1 MTDIEFQSLIQLK
14 KIFAKKDVILPFTGN
29 CNTYDL
35 KSVDTKDRFYLD
47 IDRRGKIELKTKLQ
61 NRYAKNKM
69 PLVRIDID
77 SPPHINPDGT
87 KLSRNHI
94 HIYKDCDKDTNNLPW
109 AYELNDIFGNDINIK
124 SLNFMTA
131 FNLICKYCNIS
142 TYGIQGAI

>member
-1 MTDIEFQSLIQLK
+1 MTDIEFKLLIKLNKVFSKK
-14 KIFAKKDVILPFTGN
+14 KIALPLRGYN
-29 CNTYDL
+29 MTYDL
-35 KSVDTKDRFYLD
+35 ESKTTKDKFYLD
-47 IDRRGKIELKTKLQ
+47 IDRRGSIELKVKLQ

-94 HIYKDCDKDTNNLPW
+94 HIYKNCDKDTNNLPW

-142 TYGIQGAI
+142 TYGIQGVI